1 MRILLS
7 IATAAAL
14 IARAATEINIIG
26 PFALRI
32 TGKAD
37 SSVNGY
43 AWACHAGAATEGL
56 CYAEGD
62 AAVSG
67 SVYEFY
73 YNYTYFENFNYPGSI
88 SYVFS
93 YLDADGTAIR
103 VPSFVYLY
111 PNWASNVH
119 LALIPP
125 GTDGGTP
132 VSLDF
137 DTGFFYM
144 GSLLDDSAWN
154 ATAPTA
160 ETAAHNVSNFH
171 LCYQWTGGYWYRSV
185 AWVSG
190 REGTAPQNP
199 SCEPVNL
206 GVESLAPTTTT

>member
-1 MRILLS
+1 MKTLS
-7 IATAAAL
+7 VIATTVAL
-14 IARAATEINIIG
+14 ITGAFAEVNVVG

-32 TGKAD
+32 TGKANP
-37 SSVNGY
+37 SVDGY

-56 CYAEGD
+56 CYAEGST
-62 AAVSG
+62 AVSG

-73 YNYTYFENFNYPGSI
+73 YNYTSYEGATYPGSI
-88 SYVFS
+88 NYVFS
-93 YLDADGTAIR
+93 YEGADGAAVQ
-103 VPSFVYLY
+103 VPSALHIY

-125 GTDGGTP
+125 GLEDGTP
-132 VSLDF
+132 VSLEF

-144 GSLLDDSAWN
+144 SSLYDDTHWN
-154 ATAPTA
+154 ATTPLLQTQR
-160 ETAAHNVSNFH
+160 NVSNFH

-190 REGTAPQNP
+190 FEGAAPQNP

-206 GVESLAPTTTT
+206 GVESLATTA